1 MRRRTGRTASAR
13 GAGAGADPGEARG
26 ALPPAR
32 RERPAGR
39 APSSRTPRSCPAS
52 RHGGHES
59 RERAGRSP
67 AVASALYAAP
77 RERLGGRDYIALA
90 RQEGRGD
97 HGALAEARRES
108 VDHPREP
115 LAAHGV
121 GIEEPELAHSRG
133 SETPGRDADEAHRAR
148 HPLALQESARPAVEL
163 EPVLRRRPGSAPGVR
178 LEGRQ
183 PELERDARRR
193 EAPFPQLG
201 GDPLCLGSKRRPEEV
216 GVRRVSAEGF
226 FGTDRFRKT
235 EGLDRSGV
243 TTEGEVVQVLAVLP
257 EASGQ
262 HGARDTLEPADRGEA
277 ELSEGLRRHTPDTPD
292 QLDRERGPL
301 GSGPMV
307 VRPSSR
313 RACAVTRPTPQI
325 SSPGGGAR
333 KRAPPPAATATRPS
347 GFSSSEATFATNLFD
362 ARPAEAVRHVSSRI
376 RRLIART
383 ASSAL
388 PKSPSVPVRS
398 TNASSTDTGSTSG
411 EKSASMPMTCTET
424 ARYFAMSTGR
434 KAAWAQSL
442 AAREI
447 GIAERTPNRRASYD
461 AAETTPR
468 PFGCARR

>member
-1 MRRRTGRTASAR
+1 MPRRTGRTASAR

-59 RERAGRSP
+59 RERARRSP
-67 AVASALYAAP
+67 AVASALYVAP

-121 GIEEPELAHSRG
+121 GIEEPELAQSRG

-201 GDPLCLGSKRRPEEV
+201 GDPLCLGSKCRPEEV

-226 FGTDRFRKT
+226 LGTDRFRKT
-235 EGLDRSGV
+235 EGFDRSGV

-292 QLDRERGPL
+292 QLDRERGEKAGLPA
-301 GSGPMV
+301 
-307 VRPSSR
+307 R
-313 RACAVTRPTPQI
+313 RDR
-325 SSPGGGAR
+325 
-333 KRAPPPAATATRPS
+333 
-347 GFSSSEATFATNLFD
+347 D
-362 ARPAEAVRHVSSRI
+362 EAVRLLELGGDLRDELV
-376 RRLIART
+376 RR
-383 ASSAL
+383 
-388 PKSPSVPVRS
+388 
-398 TNASSTDTGSTSG
+398 
-411 EKSASMPMTCTET
+411 E
-424 ARYFAMSTGR
+424 TGR
-434 KAAWAQSL
+434 GGE
-442 AAREI
+442 ARLLSDPPLDRAHGVECTPEEPLGPGEI
-447 GIAERTPNRRASYD
+447 DRKSTRLNSSHGYIS
-461 AAETTPR
+461 
-468 PFGCARR
+468 

>member
-1 MRRRTGRTASAR
+1 MTDAQADRANCVGARSRSGSGSRRSSRSV
-13 GAGAGADPGEARG
+13 
-26 ALPPAR
+26 
-32 RERPAGR
+32 
-39 APSSRTPRSCPAS
+39 PSSSSRAAGGKGTIQSDSEIVPRIQARWPRISGAS
-52 RHGGHES
+52 TTVS
-59 RERAGRSP
+59 SGRLG
-67 AVASALYAAP
+67 AIRRAP

-163 EPVLRRRPGSAPGVR
+163 EPVLRRRSGSAPGAPR
-178 LEGRQ
+178 PPAQARSTGRG
-183 PELERDARRR
+183 ARR
-193 EAPFPQLG
+193 
-201 GDPLCLGSKRRPEEV
+201 
-216 GVRRVSAEGF
+216 
-226 FGTDRFRKT
+226 
-235 EGLDRSGV
+235 
-243 TTEGEVVQVLAVLP
+243 
-257 EASGQ
+257 
-262 HGARDTLEPADRGEA
+262 
-277 ELSEGLRRHTPDTPD
+277 
-292 QLDRERGPL
+292 
-301 GSGPMV
+301 
-307 VRPSSR
+307 
-313 RACAVTRPTPQI
+313 
-325 SSPGGGAR
+325 
-333 KRAPPPAATATRPS
+333 RAPPPAATATRPS

-442 AAREI
+442 AARAI
-447 GIAERTPNRRASYD
+447 GIAERTPNRRASY
-461 AAETTPR
+461 
-468 PFGCARR
+468 

>member
-1 MRRRTGRTASAR
+1 MTDAQADRANCVGARSRSGSGSRRSSQS
-13 GAGAGADPGEARG
+13 
-26 ALPPAR
+26 
-32 RERPAGR
+32 
-39 APSSRTPRSCPAS
+39 APSSSSRAAGGKGTIQSDSEIVPRIQARWPRISGAS
-52 RHGGHES
+52 TTVS
-59 RERAGRSP
+59 SGRLG
-67 AVASALYAAP
+67 AIRRAP

-163 EPVLRRRPGSAPGVR
+163 EPVLRRRPGSAPSVR

-226 FGTDRFRKT
+226 LGTDRFRKT
-235 EGLDRSGV
+235 EGLDGSGV

-292 QLDRERGPL
+292 QLDRERGEKAGLPA
-301 GSGPMV
+301 
-307 VRPSSR
+307 R
-313 RACAVTRPTPQI
+313 RDR
-325 SSPGGGAR
+325 
-333 KRAPPPAATATRPS
+333 
-347 GFSSSEATFATNLFD
+347 D
-362 ARPAEAVRHVSSRI
+362 EAVRLLELGGDLRDELV
-376 RRLIART
+376 RR
-383 ASSAL
+383 
-388 PKSPSVPVRS
+388 
-398 TNASSTDTGSTSG
+398 
-411 EKSASMPMTCTET
+411 E
-424 ARYFAMSTGR
+424 TGR
-434 KAAWAQSL
+434 GGE
-442 AAREI
+442 ARLLSDPPLDRAHGVEC
-447 GIAERTPNRRASYD
+447 TPEEPLGPGELYK
-461 AAETTPR
+461 
-468 PFGCARR
+468 